1 MTDRSFR
8 GLFPILAMPF
18 EENGNVDEE
27 DLRNEVE
34 FCIST
39 GADGL
44 GLAMASEM
52 PKLSECERSLAT
64 KTVVS
69 QADGRAKV
77 VINTSALSTELAIK
91 MSQDAAD
98 IGADAIMI
106 IPPIGVSEYE
116 IRSHYESISKSVE
129 LPIFIQDVDVA
140 PVAPALAAQLAK
152 DNENICYAKVE
163 TLPTPPRVS
172 EAVIKGERNLIVFG
186 GAGGSF
192 LVEELLRGAVGTMPW
207 VSIPEAYR
215 KTLDLFFT
223 GHTEDARSN
232 INQFE
237 PILRTLAQ
245 PQVCFSFTKEIL
257 KMRGVFKNSKVRK
270 PYDIPDEAAF
280 IELHRMVDELGLS
293 NHKF

>member
-1 MTDRSFR
+1 MTDTSFR

-18 EENGNVDEE
+18 DENGNVDED
-27 DLRNEVE
+27 DLRKEVE

-52 PKLSECERSLAT
+52 PKLSEDERNSAA
-64 KTVVS
+64 KIVVEQS
-69 QADGRAKV
+69 SGRAKV
-77 VINTSALSTELAIK
+77 VINTSATSTALAIR
-91 MSQDAAD
+91 MSQNAAEL
-98 IGADAIMI
+98 GADSVMI
-106 IPPIGVSEYE
+106 IPPAGVSECE
-116 IRSHYESISKSVE
+116 IRSHYENISQSID
-129 LPIFIQDVDVA
+129 LPIFIQDVDFA
-140 PVAPALAAQLAK
+140 PVAPSLASKLAK
-152 DNENICYAKVE
+152 DNENISYAKVE

-172 EAVIKGERNLIVFG
+172 EAVTKGEGNLIVFG

-215 KTLDLFFT
+215 KTLDLFFA
-223 GHTEDARSN
+223 GNPEAARSN
-232 INQFE
+232 ISRFE

-257 KMRGVFKNSKVRK
+257 KIRGVFKSNSVRK
-270 PYDIPDEAAF
+270 PYDVPDLAAF
-280 IELHRMVDELGLS
+280 TELHRLVNELELPTYA
-293 NHKF
+293 F